1 MNAAF
6 EYGKKEKR
14 GVYAIVGI
22 SKAFDTGP
30 HSAIKPCL
38 AREDISTLLIK
49 LISNMYKNCKTKINA
64 KDGAGVKIE
73 ILRGVKQSNP
83 LSLLLF
89 NVCMVRL
96 LEAVEGRTKGIKI
109 NERIRIPILAFADD
123 IVLLGRDS
131 REAQERLSMVQDYLK
146 SLGMSTSKEKCLAF
160 QVVSKKDTWYIRD
173 PAI

>member
-1 MNAAF
+1 M
-6 EYGKKEKR
+6 E
-14 GVYAIVGI
+14 
-22 SKAFDTGP
+22 
-30 HSAIKPCL
+30 
-38 AREDISTLLIK
+38 
-49 LISNMYKNCKTKINA
+49 
-64 KDGAGVKIE
+64 
-73 ILRGVKQSNP
+73 
-83 LSLLLF
+83 
-89 NVCMVRL
+89 RL

-146 SLGMSTSKEKCLAF
+146 SLGMNTSKEKCLAF